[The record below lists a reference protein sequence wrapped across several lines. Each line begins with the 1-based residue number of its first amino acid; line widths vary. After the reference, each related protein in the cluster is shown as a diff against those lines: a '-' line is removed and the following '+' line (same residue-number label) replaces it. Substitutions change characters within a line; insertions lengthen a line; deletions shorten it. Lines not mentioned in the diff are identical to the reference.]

1 MDGKE
6 NKYSEVIFGYM
17 DTPSYG
23 CIGKD
28 DGGFSVAIYPDG
40 KLIYKTYI
48 FDEIEKTKREFKL
61 DLKTVDRIAG
71 VLAAYEQ
78 NIKNFDE
85 DLDNGSCDGSGNI
98 FIFNGKMIVTWNIDY
113 YDEDELKKSNPE
125 YYKAYLSVIR
135 QENLLMEIFFRVSK
149 ILKTRGID
157 LRLYEVKFRK
167 KLSELLLRNLRH
179 R

>member
-1 MDGKE
+1 
-6 NKYSEVIFGYM
+6 M

-61 DLKTVDRIAG
+61 DLKTVDRIEG

-78 NIKNFDE
+78 DIKNFDE
-85 DLDNGSCDGSGNI
+85 DLDNGSCDGSG
-98 FIFNGKMIVTWNIDY
+98 
-113 YDEDELKKSNPE
+113 NPE